1 MAQTLK
7 IAVPSSRRFE
17 DEVET
22 ENVFERVRQ
31 EVDLHKIFPFSNDAR
46 AFDRYYLDHC
56 INPEHPDQQMSLLV
70 FTDGVRCQACGFRAD
85 AVDIYQMSHPNLN
98 KYQCALALLED
109 GGLALDR
116 SSVQAKPRE
125 VRKLDQDLAVRY
137 HLALAMNQ
145 EAFDQLKAFGFTAE
159 SIRHFKLGWARVL
172 VRLSPHEEET
182 AQTAPDIEW
191 REVNGKP
198 VPFQW
203 QWRYSVPVFTDGRL
217 RQMLYR
223 KANAADLGGKIQMEY
238 GAGTAMLFNQD
249 ALDGAEMG
257 VLCEGWGDAIVLW
270 QAGIPA
276 VTGISGAGQFREE
289 WVELLGR
296 VKRLYVV
303 GDADEAGQKM
313 MERVKRRLPWARP
326 LKLPW
331 EHGTKR
337 DIRDLWLAGWRRDD
351 FLRLLRQADVE
362 SSWKVLR
369 RRK

>member
-1 MAQTLK
+1 MLMAQTLK

-70 FTDGVRCQACGFRAD
+70 FADGARCQACGFRAD
-85 AVDIYQMSHPNLN
+85 AVDIYQMSHPDLN
-98 KYQCALALLED
+98 KYQCAVALLED
-109 GGLALDR
+109 GELALDR
-116 SSVQAKPRE
+116 NSIQAKPRE

-203 QWRYSVPVFTDGRL
+203 QWRYSVPVFENGIL
-217 RQMLYR
+217 RQIVYR
-223 KANAADLGGKIQMEY
+223 KSAGYTLGPKTTMEY
-238 GAGTAMLFNQD
+238 HAGTWLYNKD
-249 ALDGAEMG
+249 ALKGADFVVVG
-257 VLCEGWGDAIVLW
+257 SGWGDVIVMHQW
-270 QAGIPA
+270 GIPA
-276 VTGISGAGQFREE
+276 VCSIAGDGHFRKE
-289 WVELLGR
+289 WFDDVRR
-296 VKRLYVV
+296 VPRVYSAT
-303 GDADEAGQKM
+303 DADEAGQKFRSHLEEEIPWVRHIELPYEIGSKRDVRDFHLDGHTREEFFRLM
-313 MERVKRRLPWARP
+313 RMADIKKNWKALKRR
-326 LKLPW
+326 
-331 EHGTKR
+331 
-337 DIRDLWLAGWRRDD
+337 
-351 FLRLLRQADVE
+351 
-362 SSWKVLR
+362 
-369 RRK
+369 